1 MSHNLTPWINTIAR
15 PGRSIAPWFSEV
27 FKWLHEN
34 GFELQG
40 NVPGIDI
47 QDGNALTF
55 KKDHAEVTAS
65 RFVDFPVAGES
76 PGLRLSDEMESWE
89 TIISA
94 RTPFS
99 VVFEALRQLNPD
111 RPKEPGF

>member
-1 MSHNLTPWINTIAR
+1 MTHNLTPWINTIAR

-34 GFELQG
+34 GFQIANKDAET
-40 NVPGIDI
+40 DI
-47 QDGNALTF
+47 QDGYAIIW
-55 KKDHAEVTAS
+55 KRGHAEVTAS
-65 RFVDFPVAGES
+65 RFVDFPVAGET